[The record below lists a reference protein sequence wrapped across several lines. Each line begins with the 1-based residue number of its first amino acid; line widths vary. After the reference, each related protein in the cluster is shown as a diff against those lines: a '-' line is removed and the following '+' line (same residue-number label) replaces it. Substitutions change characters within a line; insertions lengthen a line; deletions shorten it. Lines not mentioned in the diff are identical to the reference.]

1 MPTDT
6 RTDPA
11 LLARLRMAASVKM
24 TPEER
29 RQQRI
34 SFIHGG
40 LSHDSTLSHAD
51 IARMLDKHEGTRE
64 FA

>member
-1 MPTDT
+1 
-6 RTDPA
+6 
-11 LLARLRMAASVKM
+11 M

-64 FA
+64 LA